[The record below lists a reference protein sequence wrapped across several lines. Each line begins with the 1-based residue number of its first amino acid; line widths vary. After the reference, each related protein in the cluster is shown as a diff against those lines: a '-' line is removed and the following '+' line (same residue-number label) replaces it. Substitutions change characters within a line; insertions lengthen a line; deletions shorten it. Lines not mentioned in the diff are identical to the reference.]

1 MAATA
6 SPYGLRPLNLI
17 GGQSYNGGVI
27 REYSLSVNTASGFFN
42 GDIIALSSA
51 GQPAP
56 ISATPVANLLPAA
69 AGNAT
74 AATPGIMGVCV
85 GTRYVLPNPVKQQM
99 FGQYLPGAAITGGY
113 TDVFI
118 RVMDDPDALFQIQGN
133 AALGTF
139 NSGTAGSG
147 WRGVIGKNAPL
158 ATFTSGST
166 ATGNSGMVLNTGADG
181 GNIANTGSLAMR
193 IVDVVQGTQFD
204 AFPEF
209 IVKFNVGVH
218 SYYNSLGV

>member
-17 GGQSYNGGVI
+17 GGQAFNGGVI

-42 GDIIALSSA
+42 GDIISLSSA
-51 GQPAP
+51 GQPGP
-56 ISATPVANLLPAA
+56 ISATPVAVKIPTTSAD
-69 AGNAT
+69 AT
-74 AATPGIMGVCV
+74 AGIMGVCV
-85 GTRYVLPNPVKQQM
+85 GVRYVLPNPIKQQM
-99 FGQYLPGAAITGGY
+99 FGQYLPGGAITGGY

-118 RVMDDPDALFQIQGN
+118 RVMDDPDALFQVQGN

-166 ATGNSGMVLNTGADG
+166 ATGNSGMVLDTGANG
-181 GNIANTGSLAMR
+181 GNIAATSTLAMR

>member
-17 GGQSYNGGVI
+17 GGQAFNGGVI

-42 GDIIALSSA
+42 GDVIALSSA
-51 GQPAP
+51 GQPGP
-56 ISATPVANLLPAA
+56 ISATPVAIQIPATST
-69 AGNAT
+69 NAT
-74 AATPGIMGVCV
+74 AGIMGVCV
-85 GTRYVLPNPVKQQM
+85 GTRYVLPSPIKQQM

-113 TDVFI
+113 TDVWI

-166 ATGNSGMVLNTGADG
+166 ATGNSGMVLDTGTNG
-181 GNIANTGSLAMR
+181 GNIAATTTLAMR

-204 AFPEF
+204 AYPEF
-209 IVKFNVGVH
+209 IVKFNLGVH
-218 SYYNSLGV
+218 SYYNPLGV